1 VDGATTKLV
10 KALAVLKVNTATTPN
25 KREYNV
31 FINFGFKIK
40 NLDKN
45 KGAGKKKS
53 FFPEKT
59 CAHKWINKLPVCNKK
74 NEPYSDSLKTFI
86 ILSSHHGT
94 GGLAVFPN
102 VPDIDQS
109 K

>member
-1 VDGATTKLV
+1 LALIIDNAFGFGSFITTVVDGATTKLV

-59 CAHKWINKLPVCNKK
+59 CAHKWITH
-74 NEPYSDSLKTFI
+74 Y
-86 ILSSHHGT
+86 
-94 GGLAVFPN
+94 A
-102 VPDIDQS
+102 
-109 K
+109 